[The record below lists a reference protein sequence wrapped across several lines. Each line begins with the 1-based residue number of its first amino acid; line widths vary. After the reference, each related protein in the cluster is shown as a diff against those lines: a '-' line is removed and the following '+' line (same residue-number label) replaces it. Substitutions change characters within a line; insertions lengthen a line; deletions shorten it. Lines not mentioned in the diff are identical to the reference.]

1 MLIHLENDAARL
13 LHLSPRTLQRYRKNG
28 DGPKFVRR
36 GRRGIG
42 YTHEAIENWIAQH
55 NHASTAA
62 ENAAAEKRDSHGDA
76 GLHHGG

>member
-42 YTHEAIENWIAQH
+42 YTHEAIADWISQRTYP
-55 NHASTAA
+55 STAA

-76 GLHHGG
+76 GLHHGA

>member
-13 LHLSPRTLQRYRKNG
+13 LHLSPRTLQRYRQTG
-28 DGPKFVRR
+28 VGPKFVRR

-55 NHASTAA
+55 THASIAA
-62 ENAAAEKRDSHGDA
+62 ERASAKQDSHGDA